1 MNQVTNRGIA
11 ITGHNAEGTAIAI
24 SSIDPTSI
32 NPMLLGGE
40 ILLKTHPYSAWG
52 GAVTAQMYLPLEA
65 SQVWHQLT
73 DYPRWTQYFPDITR
87 SEVIQVV
94 KAGSLK
100 RLHQAASKA
109 FLFFTA
115 QVDIYLKVLET
126 QYQRI
131 QFSLESGSFSD
142 FSADLQIKS
151 YNGGTVLTYLVQ
163 ATPVIPVPRVLIE
176 QAIQLDLP
184 TNLRQMRRV
193 MCG

>member
-1 MNQVTNRGIA
+1 MSSVSA
-11 ITGHNAEGTAIAI
+11 INTVN
-24 SSIDPTSI
+24 PT
-32 NPMLLGGE
+32 LLGGE
-40 ILLKTHPYSAWG
+40 ILLTTHPYSAWG
-52 GAVTAQMYLPLEA
+52 GSVTAQMYLPLEVQ
-65 SQVWHQLT
+65 QVWYQLI
-73 DYPRWTQYFPDITR
+73 DYPRWTHYFPDVTR
-87 SEVIQVV
+87 SEVVQIV
-94 KAGSLK
+94 KSGSLK

-142 FSADLQIKS
+142 FSADLQIAS
-151 YNGGTVLTYLVQ
+151 GGNGTILTYSVQ
-163 ATPVIPVPRVLIE
+163 ATPTIPVPGILIE

-193 MCG
+193 LCA